1 MFFAYF
7 NKLGVVGSIVVSIV
21 GTLLLIL
28 AFRLLAG

>member
-7 NKLGVVGSIVVSIV
+7 SKLGVLGSIVVSIV

-28 AFRLLAG
+28 AFRLFAG